1 MADIIRTLRGK
12 WKYGSLLYRIIF
24 INIAVF
30 ILLHAFSLVSGL
42 INSTLAHAVKNRT
55 AVVSVAVTY
64 AALEHNYVYVY
75 PIRLIPHSIQYGMAV
90 LVRRDIFDYRY
101 AQKTY
106 SPVFLRRHFRGSTFY
121 ACLCRASGV

>member
-42 INSTLAHAVKNRT
+42 INSTLAQAMLTKIGLPSSQWQLLMQPWSIIT
-55 AVVSVAVTY
+55 YMFTQYDLFPVSYT
-64 AALEHNYVYVY
+64 H
-75 PIRLIPHSIQYGMAV
+75 
-90 LVRRDIFDYRY
+90 
-101 AQKTY
+101 
-106 SPVFLRRHFRGSTFY
+106 LRAHET
-121 ACLCRASGV
+121 